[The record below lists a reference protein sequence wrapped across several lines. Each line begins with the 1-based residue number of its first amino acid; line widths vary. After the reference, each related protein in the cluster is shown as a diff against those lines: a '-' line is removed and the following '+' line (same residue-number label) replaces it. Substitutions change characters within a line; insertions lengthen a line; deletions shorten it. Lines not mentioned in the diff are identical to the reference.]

1 MDRETLEGLI
11 RAHQAELYRYARYLG
26 ADGFTAE
33 DVVQDTFLAAAEG
46 ASPPAD
52 LALGNKPN
60 ARRASAWLRG
70 VARNVFLMHCRSKR
84 TSPVKVDSNY
94 LERAEGVWA
103 SRFLREGDGFDYV
116 EALRR
121 CLEALPR
128 KQRRVIDLQYV
139 HRKARAEMA
148 ALFSMTD
155 DGVKSLLRRI
165 RAILADCIER
175 RLRSPGALAPD

>member
-1 MDRETLEGLI
+1 MDRATLEALI

-33 DVVQDTFLAAAEG
+33 DVVQDTFLAAAE
-46 ASPPAD
+46 APPPAD
-52 LALGNKPN
+52 VALDNKPN
-60 ARRASAWLRG
+60 GRLASAWLRG
-70 VARNVFLMHCRSKR
+70 VARNIFLMHCRSKR
-84 TSPVKVDSNY
+84 TSPVKIDSDY
-94 LERAEGVWA
+94 LEKAEGVWA

-128 KQRRVIDLQYV
+128 KQRRAVDLQYV

-148 ALFSMTD
+148 TLFNMTD

>member
-1 MDRETLEGLI
+1 LDRATLEALI

-46 ASPPAD
+46 PPPRAD
-52 LALGNKPN
+52 LAN

-84 TSPVKVDSNY
+84 TSPVKVDSDY
-94 LERAEGVWA
+94 LEKAESIWA

-121 CLEALPR
+121 CLETLPR

-148 ALFSMTD
+148 TLFNMTD
-155 DGVKSLLRRI
+155 DGIKSLLRRV

-175 RLRSPGALAPD
+175 RLSRAVTGPGS

>member
-1 MDRETLEGLI
+1 LDRATLEALI

-46 ASPPAD
+46 GSPPAD
-52 LALGNKPN
+52 ADNPRL
-60 ARRASAWLRG
+60 ASAWLRG
-70 VARNVFLMHCRSKR
+70 VARNIFLMHCRRSR
-84 TSPVKVDSNY
+84 TSPVKVDSDY

-148 ALFSMTD
+148 ALFNMTD

-165 RAILADCIER
+165 RAILGDCIER
-175 RLRSPGALAPD
+175 RVRSPGAA